1 MSIEAMN
8 QMVMA
13 LEVEYRMYEATDPE
27 TGAPYNMIQAINAGR
42 QAIAEASQNGLY
54 REGYRNGY
62 AFGEAAGK
70 RQAIVEAEKQE
81 PVGVVDSTISGHI
94 DWLCT
99 FFPKQGTKL
108 YTHPQPK
115 EKP

>member
-1 MSIEAMN
+1 MSIEAMK
-8 QMVMA
+8 QMVEA

-62 AFGEAAGK
+62 GFGEAAGK
-70 RQAIVEAEKQE
+70 RQTIVETEEKEAEKYVIDIECTKCGAQQ
-81 PVGVVDSTISGHI
+81 SGILTVHI
-94 DWLCT
+94 NS
-99 FFPKQGTKL
+99 QS
-108 YTHPQPK
+108 K
-115 EKP
+115 EDHV